1 MRRLLLLA
9 PVLVAL
15 AGCGVIQSSEGEA
28 TDSAREVATRAG
40 QRLASQLPRTADEV
54 GYSASYLDG
63 VEVLRVEGDSTHEGD
78 GVEVIVRTSGSAYNG
93 WFDVE
98 QVTVRR
104 CFSLRVSPR
113 AEWGEEARD
122 VDCPEGPPLR
132 FPPPPEPPRVPS
144 EALEAELPRVP
155 AGGRVDEAEVRRVL
169 AALDM
174 DPEITTEVKTED
186 GSVGILLSPPSSRYE
201 PVDCVLAVV
210 GPGRTNVWMPS
221 RIQRMPGEG
230 GCSVDNALHPLP
242 PPH

>member
-9 PVLVAL
+9 PVLLAL
-15 AGCGVIQSSEGEA
+15 AGCGMVQSSEDEA

-40 QRLASQLPRTADEV
+40 ERLASQLPRTADEV
-54 GYSASYLDG
+54 GHSASTLDG
-63 VEVLRVEGDSTHEGD
+63 VEVLRVEGDSTHDGD
-78 GVEVIVRTSGSAYNG
+78 GVEVTVRTSGSAYNG

-98 QVTVRR
+98 EVTVRR

-122 VDCPEGPPLR
+122 VDCPEGPPLT
-132 FPPPPEPPRVPS
+132 FPPPPEPPQVPYA
-144 EALEAELPRVP
+144 ALEAKLPRVP
-155 AGGRVDEAEVRRVL
+155 AGGRVNEAEVRRVL
-169 AALDM
+169 ASLDM
-174 DPEITTEVKTED
+174 DPAITTEVRTEE
-186 GSVGILLSPPSSRYE
+186 GRVGILLSPPSYRYE

-230 GCSVDNALHPLP
+230 GCSVTNALHPLP